1 MNWRGLFKHRGL
13 GVNLIASF
21 CFLILAVYGWGMSW
35 VELLGYVAKFLLVM
49 GILIGFALLL
59 AWLLRKFNA
68 WRNANK

>member
-35 VELLGYVAKFLLVM
+35 AELLGYVAKFLLVM